1 MLKEILVIVKTRLV
15 IFQDQKV
22 SLSVRVVLLRD

>member
-22 SLSVRVVLLRD
+22 SLSVTVVLLRG